1 MDKYRR
7 YFIRFLFILSILHQS
22 LFGSSENGGR
32 GIKMSLILKSMTFF
46 ELKLWS
52 HINRATHIAAVQRK
66 KHKTVL
72 ELPDFVN
79 EDETS
84 IKQMCQ
90 KSETAGFQKSTVGFM
105 VKKTTHAHYCVFSV
119 CVNVV
124 SVCTHPPPALLVSYK
139 LHSEAIR
146 YTRFSIWRATGRV
159 VRTAN
164 SF

>member
-1 MDKYRR
+1 
-7 YFIRFLFILSILHQS
+7 
-22 LFGSSENGGR
+22 
-32 GIKMSLILKSMTFF
+32 MTFF

-105 VKKTTHAHYCVFSV
+105 VKKKLHMLIIVFSA
-119 CVNVV
+119 
-124 SVCTHPPPALLVSYK
+124 SVWT
-139 LHSEAIR
+139 
-146 YTRFSIWRATGRV
+146 
-159 VRTAN
+159 
-164 SF
+164 